1 VGEQLSDRLRSL
13 LKGYAGPSGTL
24 GGGETD
30 RAGLHE
36 ALDSLLKNSRA
47 MLWLAV
53 AMAVLLFVAEF
64 IVALLNIDNTKL
76 VAGMAGAMGLT
87 GAGAI
92 DVVRRIAREMA
103 QTHLLIVLCNTL
115 DAEALK
121 PVVAAL
127 ARKL

>member
-1 VGEQLSDRLRSL
+1 MSDRVRSL
-13 LKGYAGPSGTL
+13 LKGYAGPTGTL

-30 RAGLHE
+30 RKALHK
-36 ALDSLLKNSRA
+36 ALDGLLENSRA

-53 AMAVLLFVAEF
+53 AMAAVLFAAEF
-64 IVALLNIDNTKL
+64 IVALLNIDNSKL

-103 QTHLLIVLCNTL
+103 QTHLLIVLSGTL

-121 PVVAAL
+121 PVISAL
-127 ARKL
+127 ARKM